1 MTLEHDLDRLIQQEV
16 PSPAFRNAIHARIQA
31 KISAPHALRTTI
43 ASIQPALTTHQRLK
57 NRILSVIHPTSSIA
71 LEDTAGAIQPNAQVF
86 ARIKNA
92 ILLRLEPQQRPFF
105 GWSVKWTAAI
115 AVFVL
120 AIRAMPFLLLAPST
134 YADVRIQLIPS
145 GDVSTYVSGMWTPV
159 TSPIL
164 LTGPTMIRTDSNGH
178 ATLIFG
184 DRGIVRLDGNSTFKV
199 YDDTVRHP
207 IRSEE
212 STARLIRG
220 KIWAL
225 GLIPAFADG
234 ISIETV
240 GGSVS
245 VNTGSVGIESDE
257 VKATIT
263 AYDRGATVTNT
274 KQTVFI
280 VAGERVV
287 TKEDATL
294 TIATLGTKA
303 FISPWAT
310 ENLKQDA
317 VHREEIAE
325 LQAERQAQGAGI
337 LPTSFLY
344 PAKRFAEK
352 VDVLFTLT
360 QDGRT
365 EKRIA
370 QANTRLHEA
379 LALLKTG
386 ANAEA
391 NASLS
396 EYKDSLIQMAEGEE
410 DNLVK
415 YLLRKQIASASIS
428 LSGEQQNP
436 VASVEL
442 LKQAV
447 SDVSSA
453 IPDADLKPKDV
464 EGYILVNTL
473 ADINHTLSTKND
485 TASAAKTY
493 AEIRPYLQSLL
504 DEKNGSDPLLQKE
517 AKSLLVSTSILAK
530 KANATGQDSILSALE
545 SDIAQYVPQE
555 QEQEQIIVSEEQ
567 LNARVSAM
575 LSRIFIFRAHQSRY
589 NQLLAEMNAL
599 KGDPNQGTLLRRL
612 KSGLPVALGEYVNG
626 EIKTL
631 GGELKGRTQS
641 LVDTAPPA
649 INEKTR
655 L

>member
-1 MTLEHDLDRLIQQEV
+1 MTLEHDLNRLIQQET
-16 PSPAFRNAIHARIQA
+16 PSPALRSAIHARIQA

-43 ASIQPALTTHQRLK
+43 ASVQPAETTHQRLK
-57 NRILSVIHPTSSIA
+57 NRILSVIHPATSIT
-71 LEDTAGAIQPNAQVF
+71 LENVAGAIQPHPQVF

-92 ILLRLEPQQRPFF
+92 ILLRLEPQHRPFF
-105 GWSVKWTAAI
+105 GWSMKWTAAV
-115 AVFVL
+115 AVLVL

-145 GDVSTYVSGMWTPV
+145 GNVSTYVSGIWTPV
-159 TSPIL
+159 VSPML
-164 LTGPTMIRTDSNGH
+164 LTGPTMIRTDSDGH
-178 ATLIFG
+178 ATLIFS
-184 DRGIVRLDGNSTFKV
+184 DRGIVRLDSNSTFKV
-199 YDDTVRHP
+199 YDGAVSHIVRDA
-207 IRSEE
+207 E

-220 KIWAL
+220 KMWAL

-234 ISIETV
+234 ITIETV
-240 GGSVS
+240 GGTVS

-257 VKATIT
+257 TKATIT

-287 TKEDATL
+287 TKEDAPL
-294 TIATLGTKA
+294 TIATLKSNIFST
-303 FISPWAT
+303 PWVT
-310 ENLKQDA
+310 DNLKQDA

-325 LQAERQAQGAGI
+325 LQAERQEQGAGI

-379 LALLKTG
+379 LALIQSG
-386 ANAEA
+386 DNAEA
-391 NASLS
+391 TVSLS
-396 EYKDSLIQMAEGEE
+396 EYKDSLIEMAEGEE

-415 YLLRKQIASASIS
+415 YLLRKQIASASVS
-428 LSGEQQNP
+428 LSGEQNNP
-436 VASVEL
+436 TASVEL

-453 IPDADLKPKDV
+453 LPDADLKPKDV
-464 EGYILVNTL
+464 EGYILVDTL
-473 ADINHTLSTKND
+473 ASINHSLSTGTD
-485 TASAAKTY
+485 TTSAARTY

-545 SDIAQYVPQE
+545 SDIAQYVPK
-555 QEQEQIIVSEEQ
+555 EQEQIIVSEAQ

-575 LSRIFIFRAHQSRY
+575 LGRIFIFRAHQSRY
-589 NQLLAEMNAL
+589 NQLLTEMNAL
-599 KGDPNQGTLLRRL
+599 KGDPNRGTLLRRL
-612 KSGLPVALGEYVNG
+612 KSGLPVGLGEYVNG

-641 LVDTAPPA
+641 LVDMAPA
-649 INEKTR
+649 INEKTK

>member
-1 MTLEHDLDRLIQQEV
+1 MTMEHDLDRLVRKET
-16 PSPAFRNAIHARIQA
+16 PSPAFRRAVLGRVQA
-31 KISAPHALRTTI
+31 KISASNALTNTI
-43 ASIQPALTTHQRLK
+43 ASVHPTATMHRRLK
-57 NRILSVIHPTSSIA
+57 QRILSTIHPASSIA
-71 LEDTAGAIQPNAQVF
+71 LESLTEALYPSHQVF

-92 ILLRLEPQQRPFF
+92 ILLRLEPQQKPLF
-105 GWSVKWTAAI
+105 GWSMKWTAAV
-115 AVFVL
+115 AVLVL

-134 YADVRIQLIPS
+134 YADVRVQLIPS
-145 GDVSTYVSGMWTPV
+145 GAVFIYENNAWTPV
-159 TSPIL
+159 NAPTLLSTS
-164 LTGPTMIRTDSNGH
+164 TMIRTDDGR
-178 ATLIFG
+178 ATLIVG
-184 DRGIVRLDGNSTFKV
+184 DRGIVRVTENSVLRMNENATSHTLR
-199 YDDTVRHP
+199 DA
-207 IRSEE
+207 E
-212 STARLIRG
+212 SVARLIRG

-234 ISIETV
+234 ITIETV
-240 GGSVS
+240 GGTVS
-245 VNTGSVGIESDE
+245 VNTGSVGIEGDE
-257 VKATIT
+257 TKTTVT
-263 AYDRGATVTNT
+263 AYDRGATVTNA

-280 VAGERVV
+280 VAGERVI
-287 TKEDATL
+287 TKEDTPLAITTL
-294 TIATLGTKA
+294 KQNA
-303 FISPWAT
+303 FSAPWVVD
-310 ENLKQDA
+310 NLKQDA

-379 LALLKTG
+379 LALMKSG
-386 ANAEA
+386 DNAEA
-391 NASLS
+391 TASLS

-415 YLLRKQIASASIS
+415 YLLRKQIASASVS
-428 LSGEQQNP
+428 LSNGEQSNP
-436 VASVEL
+436 TASVEL
-442 LKQAV
+442 LKKAV

-453 IPDADLKPKDV
+453 LPSADLKPKDV
-464 EGYILVNTL
+464 EGYILVDTL
-473 ADINHTLSTKND
+473 ASINHTLSVSND
-485 TASAAKTY
+485 ATSAARTY
-493 AEIRPYLQSLL
+493 AEIRPYLESLL

-530 KANATGQDSILSALE
+530 KANVAGQNSILSALE
-545 SDIAQYVPQE
+545 SDIAQYVPK
-555 QEQEQIIVSEEQ
+555 EQEQIIVSEEQ

-575 LSRIFIFRAHQSRY
+575 INRIFIFRAHQSRY
-589 NQLLAEMNAL
+589 NQLVTEMNAL

-612 KSGLPVALGEYVNG
+612 KSSLPVALGEYVNG

-631 GGELKGRTQS
+631 GGELKGRPQP
-641 LVDTAPPA
+641 LVETVQPNL
-649 INEKTR
+649 NEKTK